1 MTTLTKLLNPA
12 GRAIL
17 AVLLF
22 IPLANAQCGDKKG
35 FARQLCEAKANS
47 GGAALNNAGNAAMA
61 QFNGAPLSTSLADA
75 IHLEVLPPSIE
86 PGTFEPLLKLPR
98 TDDGAF
104 ILKAGIYEAYVESFS
119 LEPFDPGTPRGM
131 AFFPAPIKGRRDKV
145 VSQILKYSE
154 LHPDVP
160 QPYIQMLL
168 GFTVLGTDLEKMPAV
183 AQQAAQKLLP
193 KETLL
198 LLHGETQKKELQKK
212 LLIMLGR
219 RIGAND
225 GKAAQQIAGV
235 VTKEQQIDKT
245 FGVTA
250 SLSAMKGSGTA
261 GAISADSAPR
271 GAWAQMPGGFYVRYL
286 PESYVR
292 TKLQVIVPEAAMEGV
307 DAKKPLTFDPAQ
319 YLAVHA
325 GAPAQRLGI
334 SLRPV
339 GGK

>member
-1 MTTLTKLLNPA
+1 MTLRRKAVSAALL
-12 GRAIL
+12 
-17 AVLLF
+17 VLVSVGTGL
-22 IPLANAQCGDKKG
+22 AQCGDKKG
-35 FARQLCEAKANS
+35 FARQLCEAHANS
-47 GGAALNNAGNAAMA
+47 AGGALSGAGATAMA
-61 QFNGAPLSTSLADA
+61 QFKGAPLSTSLADA
-75 IHLEVLPPSIE
+75 IHLEVLPPSVE

-168 GFTVLGTDLEKMPAV
+168 GFTVLGAELEKMPAA

-219 RIGAND
+219 RLGAND

-245 FGVTA
+245 FGVT
-250 SLSAMKGSGTA
+250 STIGAMKGSGTA

-271 GAWAQMPGGFYVRYL
+271 GAWAEMLGGFYVRYL

-292 TKLQVIVPEAAMEGV
+292 TKLQLIVPEAAMEGV
-307 DAKKPLTFDPAQ
+307 DAKKPLTFDPVQ